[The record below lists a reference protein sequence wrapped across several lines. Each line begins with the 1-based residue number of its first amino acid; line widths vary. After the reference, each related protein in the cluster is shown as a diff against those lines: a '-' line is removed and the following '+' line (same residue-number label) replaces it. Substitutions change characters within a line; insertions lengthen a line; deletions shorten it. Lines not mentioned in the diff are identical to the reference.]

1 MGTIVSEPAPELQ
14 ALWPIGAICGPDDLC
29 SPADGTTTIRYPGQG
44 RVQNLKVPKGMHL
57 TPREFS
63 DWEHKAITLLGMS
76 GIGKTTLANKLPKTE
91 WFHYSADYRIGTKY
105 LEEHI
110 LDNIKKQAMKVDFL
124 RDLLLGDSIYIC
136 SNITV
141 HNLAPV
147 STFLGKIGSHA
158 KGGLS
163 LEEFKER
170 QRLHHEAE
178 IAAMK
183 DVAPFIAKA
192 REIYGYNHFLNDA
205 GGSVC
210 ELNDAGAIQC
220 LADNTIIVYIRAD
233 EEMENTLIQRAIDSP
248 KPLYYQERF
257 LDEKLAEFMADE
269 GVAEIDD
276 IDPDRFVRW
285 MFPKLVEHRRPLYQA
300 LADEHGYTVESRD
313 VEQVRDEA
321 DILEMIAGAL
331 ASPPAGDVAAKRA

>member
-1 MGTIVSEPAPELQ
+1 
-14 ALWPIGAICGPDDLC
+14 
-29 SPADGTTTIRYPGQG
+29 
-44 RVQNLKVPKGMHL
+44 MHL
-57 TPREFS
+57 SPPEFS
-63 DWEHKAITLLGMS
+63 RWKHKAITLLGMS
-76 GIGKTTLANKLPKTE
+76 GVGKTTLANKLPKTE

-110 LDNIKKQAMKVDFL
+110 LDNIKKQAMQVDFL
-124 RDLLLGDSIYIC
+124 RDLLRSDSIYIC

-147 STFLGKIGSHA
+147 STFLGKIGDHT

-163 LEEFKER
+163 LEAFKER

-192 REIYGYNHFLNDA
+192 REIYGYDHFLNDA

-210 ELNDAGAIQC
+210 ELNDEEAIQC
-220 LADNTIIVYIRAD
+220 LADNTLIVYIRAD

-248 KPLYYQERF
+248 KPLYYQEHF
-257 LDEKLAEFMADE
+257 LDKKLGEYMRGE
-269 GVAEIDD
+269 GIEEIDA
-276 IDPDRFVRW
+276 IDPDKFVRW
-285 MFPKLVEHRRPLYQA
+285 MFPKLVAHRRPLYQA
-300 LADEHGYTVESRD
+300 LADRYGYTVDSRD
-313 VEQVRDEA
+313 VEQVRDET
-321 DILEMIAGAL
+321 DILELISNAL
-331 ASPPAGDVAAKRA
+331 DKPDTRNLSAKQA

>member
-1 MGTIVSEPAPELQ
+1 
-14 ALWPIGAICGPDDLC
+14 
-29 SPADGTTTIRYPGQG
+29 
-44 RVQNLKVPKGMHL
+44 MHL
-57 TPREFS
+57 TPQEFS
-63 DWEHKAITLLGMS
+63 NWENKAITLLGMS

-147 STFLGKIGSHA
+147 STFLGKIGDHT

-210 ELNDAGAIQC
+210 ELNDAAAIQC
-220 LADNTIIVYIRAD
+220 LADNTVIVYIRAD

-257 LDEKLAEFMADE
+257 LDEKLGEYIRSEAID
-269 GVAEIDD
+269 EIDE

-285 MFPKLVEHRRPLYQA
+285 MFPKLVVHRRPLYQA
-300 LADEHGYTVESRD
+300 LADQHGYTVESGD
-313 VEQVRDEA
+313 VEKVRDET
-321 DILEMIAGAL
+321 DILELIASAL
-331 ASPPAGDVAAKRA
+331 DKPSARDVSVKQA

>member
-1 MGTIVSEPAPELQ
+1 
-14 ALWPIGAICGPDDLC
+14 
-29 SPADGTTTIRYPGQG
+29 
-44 RVQNLKVPKGMHL
+44 MHL

-63 DWEHKAITLLGMS
+63 NWKHKAITLLGMS

-91 WFHYSADYRIGTKY
+91 WFHFSADYRIGTQY

-124 RDLLLGDSIYIC
+124 RDLLRSDSIYIC
-136 SNITV
+136 SNISV

-147 STFLGKIGSHA
+147 STFLGKIGDHT

-210 ELNDAGAIQC
+210 ELDDDEAIRC
-220 LADNTIIVYIRAD
+220 LADNTLIVYIRAD

-248 KPLYYQERF
+248 KPLYYQEHF
-257 LDEKLAEFMADE
+257 LDERLGEYMRSERID
-269 GVAEIDD
+269 EIDD
-276 IDPDRFVRW
+276 IDPDKFVRW
-285 MFPKLVEHRRPLYQA
+285 IFPKLVDHRRPLYQK
-300 LADEHGYTVESRD
+300 LADQYGYTVESRD
-313 VEQVRDEA
+313 VEKVRDEA
-321 DILEMIAGAL
+321 DILELISNAL
-331 ASPPAGDVAAKRA
+331 NRPPARNLSVNQA

>member
-1 MGTIVSEPAPELQ
+1 
-14 ALWPIGAICGPDDLC
+14 
-29 SPADGTTTIRYPGQG
+29 
-44 RVQNLKVPKGMHL
+44 MHL
-57 TPREFS
+57 SPPEFS
-63 DWEHKAITLLGMS
+63 RWKHKAITLLGMS
-76 GIGKTTLANKLPKTE
+76 GVGKTTLANKLPKTE

-110 LDNIKKQAMKVDFL
+110 LDNIKKQAMQVDFL
-124 RDLLLGDSIYIC
+124 RDLLRSDSIYIC

-147 STFLGKIGSHA
+147 STFLGKIGDRT

-192 REIYGYNHFLNDA
+192 REIYGYDHFLNDA

-210 ELNDAGAIQC
+210 ELNDEEAIQC
-220 LADNTIIVYIRAD
+220 LADNTLIVYIRAD

-248 KPLYYQERF
+248 KPLYYQEHF
-257 LDEKLAEFMADE
+257 LDEKLGEYMRGE
-269 GVAEIDD
+269 GIEEIDT
-276 IDPDRFVRW
+276 IDPDKFVRW
-285 MFPKLVEHRRPLYQA
+285 MFPKLVAHRRPLYQA
-300 LADEHGYTVESRD
+300 LADRYGYTVDSRD
-313 VEQVRDEA
+313 VEQVRDET
-321 DILEMIAGAL
+321 DIIELISNAL
-331 ASPPAGDVAAKRA
+331 DKPDTRNLSAKQA

>member
-1 MGTIVSEPAPELQ
+1 
-14 ALWPIGAICGPDDLC
+14 
-29 SPADGTTTIRYPGQG
+29 
-44 RVQNLKVPKGMHL
+44 MHL

-63 DWEHKAITLLGMS
+63 NWKHKAITLLGMS

-91 WFHYSADYRIGTKY
+91 WFHFSADYRIGTQY

-124 RDLLLGDSIYIC
+124 RDLLRSDSIYIC
-136 SNITV
+136 SNISV

-147 STFLGKIGSHA
+147 STFLGKIGDHT

-210 ELNDAGAIQC
+210 ELDDDEAIRC
-220 LADNTIIVYIRAD
+220 LADNTLIVYIRAD

-248 KPLYYQERF
+248 KPLYYQEHF
-257 LDEKLAEFMADE
+257 LDERLGEYMRSERID
-269 GVAEIDD
+269 EIDD
-276 IDPDRFVRW
+276 IDPDKFVRW
-285 MFPKLVEHRRPLYQA
+285 IFPKLVDHRRPLYQE
-300 LADEHGYTVESRD
+300 LADQYGYTVESRD
-313 VEQVRDEA
+313 VEKVRDEA
-321 DILEMIAGAL
+321 DILELISNAVNR
-331 ASPPAGDVAAKRA
+331 PPARNHSVNQA

>member
-1 MGTIVSEPAPELQ
+1 
-14 ALWPIGAICGPDDLC
+14 
-29 SPADGTTTIRYPGQG
+29 
-44 RVQNLKVPKGMHL
+44 MHL
-57 TPREFS
+57 TPREFA

-105 LEEHI
+105 LEEPI
-110 LDNIKKQAMKVDFL
+110 LDNIKNQAMKVDFL
-124 RDLLLGDSIYIC
+124 RDLLLTDSIYIC

-147 STFLGKIGSHA
+147 STFLGKIGDHT

-163 LEEFKER
+163 LAEFKER

-192 REIYGYNHFLNDA
+192 RQIYGYDHFLNDA

-210 ELNDAGAIQC
+210 ELNDDEAIQC
-220 LADNTIIVYIRAD
+220 LADNSLIIYIRAD
-233 EEMENTLIQRAIDSP
+233 QAMENTLIQRAIDSP
-248 KPLYYQERF
+248 KPLDYQEHF
-257 LDEKLAEFMADE
+257 LDTRLGEYRAGE
-269 GVAEIDD
+269 GISEIDE
-276 IDPDRFVRW
+276 IDPDKFVRW

-300 LADEHGYTVESRD
+300 LADQHGYTVESGD
-313 VEQVRDEA
+313 VERVRDEA
-321 DILEMIAGAL
+321 DILELIANAL
-331 ASPPAGDVAAKRA
+331 DKPDTRKLSAKQA

>member
-1 MGTIVSEPAPELQ
+1 
-14 ALWPIGAICGPDDLC
+14 
-29 SPADGTTTIRYPGQG
+29 
-44 RVQNLKVPKGMHL
+44 MHL

-63 DWEHKAITLLGMS
+63 DWKHKAITLLGMS

-105 LEEHI
+105 LEEPI

-124 RDLLLGDSIYIC
+124 RDLLRTDSIYIC

-147 STFLGKIGSHA
+147 STFLGKIGDHA

-170 QRLHHEAE
+170 QRLHHDAE
-178 IAAMK
+178 VAAMK
-183 DVAPFIAKA
+183 DVAPFIDKA
-192 REIYGYNHFLNDA
+192 RKIYGYNHFLNDA

-210 ELNDAGAIQC
+210 ELNDEEAIRC
-220 LADNTIIVYIRAD
+220 LADNTLIIYIRAD

-257 LDEKLAEFMADE
+257 LDEKLGEFMRNE
-269 GVAEIDD
+269 RIKKIDD

-285 MFPKLVEHRRPLYQA
+285 MFPKLVAHRRPLYQA
-300 LADEHGYTVESRD
+300 LADQHGYTVESND

-321 DILEMIAGAL
+321 DIIELITTAL
-331 ASPPAGDVAAKRA
+331 DKPISRDLSAKQA

>member
-1 MGTIVSEPAPELQ
+1 
-14 ALWPIGAICGPDDLC
+14 
-29 SPADGTTTIRYPGQG
+29 
-44 RVQNLKVPKGMHL
+44 MHL
-57 TPREFS
+57 TPKEFRN
-63 DWEHKAITLLGMS
+63 WEHKAITLLGMS

-105 LEEHI
+105 LEEPI
-110 LDNIKKQAMKVDFL
+110 LDNIKNQAMKVDFL
-124 RDLLLGDSIYIC
+124 RDLLRSDSIYIC

-147 STFLGKIGSHA
+147 STFLGKIGNRD

-163 LEEFKER
+163 LAEFKER

-178 IAAMK
+178 VAAMK
-183 DVAPFIAKA
+183 DVASFIDKA
-192 REIYGYNHFLNDA
+192 RKIYGYNHFLNDA

-210 ELNDAGAIQC
+210 ELNDAEAVAS
-220 LADNTIIVYIRAD
+220 LADNTLIVYIRAD

-257 LDEKLAEFMADE
+257 LDEKLGEYKASESID
-269 GVAEIDD
+269 EIDD

-300 LADEHGYTVESRD
+300 LADQHGYTVDSGD
-313 VEQVRDEA
+313 VEKVRDEA
-321 DILEMIAGAL
+321 DFLELIADAL
-331 ASPPAGDVAAKRA
+331 VEPSTGDLSVKQA

>member
-1 MGTIVSEPAPELQ
+1 
-14 ALWPIGAICGPDDLC
+14 
-29 SPADGTTTIRYPGQG
+29 
-44 RVQNLKVPKGMHL
+44 MHL

-63 DWEHKAITLLGMS
+63 KWKHKAITLLGVS

-105 LEEHI
+105 LEEPI

-124 RDLLLGDSIYIC
+124 RDLLRTDSIYIC

-147 STFLGKIGSHA
+147 STFLGKIGNQT

-170 QRLHHEAE
+170 QRLHHDAE
-178 IAAMK
+178 VAAMK
-183 DVAPFIAKA
+183 DVAPFIEKA
-192 REIYGYNHFLNDA
+192 RKIYGYNHFLNDA

-210 ELNDAGAIQC
+210 ELNDDDAIQC
-220 LADNTIIVYIRAD
+220 LADNTLIIYIRAD
-233 EEMENTLIQRAIDSP
+233 KEMENTLIQRAIDSP

-257 LDEKLAEFMADE
+257 LDEKLGEFMRGKGID
-269 GVAEIDD
+269 EIDD
-276 IDPDRFVRW
+276 IDPDKFVRW

-300 LADEHGYTVESRD
+300 LADQHGYTVESSD

-321 DILEMIAGAL
+321 DIIELITTAL
-331 ASPPAGDVAAKRA
+331 DKPDRRDLSARQA

>member
-1 MGTIVSEPAPELQ
+1 M
-14 ALWPIGAICGPDDLC
+14 
-29 SPADGTTTIRYPGQG
+29 RF
-44 RVQNLKVPKGMHL
+44 RKRMHL
-57 TPREFS
+57 TPRAFS
-63 DWEHKAITLLGMS
+63 NWEHKAITLLGMS

-91 WFHYSADYRIGTKY
+91 WFHYSADYRIGTQY

-110 LDNIKKQAMKVDFL
+110 LDNIKKQAMQVDFL
-124 RDLLLGDSIYIC
+124 RDLLRSDSIYIC

-147 STFLGKIGSHA
+147 STFLGKIGDHS

-210 ELNDAGAIQC
+210 ELNDDEAIRC
-220 LADNTIIVYIRAD
+220 LADNTLIIYIRPD
-233 EEMENTLIQRAIDSP
+233 EEMENTLIQRAIDTP
-248 KPLYYQERF
+248 KPLYYQEHF
-257 LDEKLAEFMADE
+257 LDERLGEYMRGD
-269 GVAEIDD
+269 GIDEIDD
-276 IDPDRFVRW
+276 IDPDKFVRW

-300 LADEHGYTVESRD
+300 LADRHGYTVEARD
-313 VEQVRDEA
+313 VEQVRNEA
-321 DILEMIAGAL
+321 DILELIMSTLDETPTRDLPVKQA
-331 ASPPAGDVAAKRA
+331 

>member
-1 MGTIVSEPAPELQ
+1 M
-14 ALWPIGAICGPDDLC
+14 
-29 SPADGTTTIRYPGQG
+29 
-44 RVQNLKVPKGMHL
+44 
-57 TPREFS
+57 
-63 DWEHKAITLLGMS
+63 AITLLGMS
-76 GIGKTTLANKLPKTE
+76 GVGKTTLANKLPKTE

-110 LDNIKKQAMKVDFL
+110 LDNIKKQAMQVDFL
-124 RDLLLGDSIYIC
+124 RDLLRSDSIYIC

-147 STFLGKIGSHA
+147 STFLGKIGDHT

-163 LEEFKER
+163 LEAFKER

-192 REIYGYNHFLNDA
+192 REIYGYDHFLNDA

-210 ELNDAGAIQC
+210 ELNDEEAIQC
-220 LADNTIIVYIRAD
+220 LADNTLIVYIRAD

-248 KPLYYQERF
+248 KPLYYQEHF
-257 LDEKLAEFMADE
+257 LDEKLGEYMRGE
-269 GVAEIDD
+269 GIEEIDA
-276 IDPDRFVRW
+276 IDPDKFVRW
-285 MFPKLVEHRRPLYQA
+285 MFPKLVAHRRPLYQA
-300 LADEHGYTVESRD
+300 LADRYGYTVDSRD
-313 VEQVRDEA
+313 VEQVRDET
-321 DILEMIAGAL
+321 DILELISNAL
-331 ASPPAGDVAAKRA
+331 DKPDTRNLSAKQA

>member
-1 MGTIVSEPAPELQ
+1 
-14 ALWPIGAICGPDDLC
+14 
-29 SPADGTTTIRYPGQG
+29 
-44 RVQNLKVPKGMHL
+44 MHL
-57 TPREFS
+57 TPKEFRN
-63 DWEHKAITLLGMS
+63 WEHRAITLLGMS
-76 GIGKTTLANKLPKTE
+76 GIGKTTLANKLPNTE

-105 LEEHI
+105 LEEPI

-124 RDLLLGDSIYIC
+124 RDLLRSDSIYIC

-141 HNLAPV
+141 HNLDPL
-147 STFLGKIGSHA
+147 STFRD

-178 IAAMK
+178 VAAMK
-183 DVAPFIAKA
+183 DVASFIAKA

-210 ELNDAGAIQC
+210 ELNDAKAVAS
-220 LADNTIIVYIRAD
+220 LADNTLIVYIRAD

-248 KPLYYQERF
+248 KPLYYQEHF
-257 LDEKLAEFMADE
+257 LDEKLAGYMASE
-269 GVAEIDD
+269 GIEAIDD

-300 LADEHGYTVESRD
+300 LADHHGYTVDSGD
-313 VEQVRDEA
+313 VEKVRDET
-321 DILEMIAGAL
+321 DFLELIGDAL
-331 ASPPAGDVAAKRA
+331 DKPSTGNLSVKQA

>member
-1 MGTIVSEPAPELQ
+1 
-14 ALWPIGAICGPDDLC
+14 
-29 SPADGTTTIRYPGQG
+29 
-44 RVQNLKVPKGMHL
+44 MHL
-57 TPREFS
+57 TPKEFRN
-63 DWEHKAITLLGMS
+63 WEHKAITLLGMS

-105 LEEHI
+105 LEEPI
-110 LDNIKKQAMKVDFL
+110 LDNIKNQAMKVDFL
-124 RDLLLGDSIYIC
+124 RDLLRSDSIYIC

-147 STFLGKIGSHA
+147 STFLGKIGNRD

-163 LEEFKER
+163 LAEFKER

-178 IAAMK
+178 VAAMK
-183 DVAPFIAKA
+183 DVASFIDKA
-192 REIYGYNHFLNDA
+192 RKIYGYNHFLNDA

-210 ELNDAGAIQC
+210 ELNDAEAVAS
-220 LADNTIIVYIRAD
+220 LADNTLIVYIRAD

-257 LDEKLAEFMADE
+257 LDEKLGEYKASESID
-269 GVAEIDD
+269 EIDD

-300 LADEHGYTVESRD
+300 LADQHGYTVDSGD
-313 VEQVRDEA
+313 VEKVRDEA
-321 DILEMIAGAL
+321 DFLELIADAL
-331 ASPPAGDVAAKRA
+331 VKPSTGDLSVKQA

>member
-1 MGTIVSEPAPELQ
+1 
-14 ALWPIGAICGPDDLC
+14 
-29 SPADGTTTIRYPGQG
+29 
-44 RVQNLKVPKGMHL
+44 MHL
-57 TPREFS
+57 TSREFAE
-63 DWEHKAITLLGMS
+63 WPHKAITLLGMS

-105 LEEHI
+105 LEEPI

-124 RDLLLGDSIYIC
+124 RDLLRSDSIYIC

-147 STFLGKIGSHA
+147 STFLGKIGDHS

-170 QRLHHEAE
+170 QRLHHDAE
-178 IAAMK
+178 VAAMK

-192 REIYGYNHFLNDA
+192 REIYGYDHFINDA

-210 ELNDAGAIQC
+210 ELHDDEAIQS
-220 LADNTIIVYIRAD
+220 LADNTLIIYIRAD

-257 LDEKLAEFMADE
+257 LEEKLRQYMHKERIS
-269 GVAEIDD
+269 EIHD

-285 MFPKLVEHRRPLYQA
+285 IFPKLVDHRRPLYQA
-300 LADEHGYTVESRD
+300 LADRFGYTVEARD
-313 VEQVRDEA
+313 VEKVRDEA
-321 DILEMIAGAL
+321 DILELIASAL
-331 ASPPAGDVAAKRA
+331 DKPQQSDLTVKQA

>member
-1 MGTIVSEPAPELQ
+1 MGQPPTGAPGHSRER
-14 ALWPIGAICGPDDLC
+14 I
-29 SPADGTTTIRYPGQG
+29 S
-44 RVQNLKVPKGMHL
+44 RVRKPVHL
-57 TPREFS
+57 TPQEFS
-63 DWEHKAITLLGMS
+63 KWEHKAITLLGMS

-105 LEEHI
+105 LEEPI
-110 LDNIKKQAMKVDFL
+110 LDNIKQQAMKVDFL
-124 RDLLLGDSIYIC
+124 RDLLLSDSIYIC

-210 ELNDAGAIQC
+210 ELNDAEAIRC
-220 LADNTIIVYIRAD
+220 LADNTVIVYIRAD
-233 EEMENTLIQRAIDSP
+233 QEMENTLIQRAIDSP
-248 KPLYYQERF
+248 KPLYYQEHF
-257 LDEKLAEFMADE
+257 LDEKLGEFMRGE
-269 GVAEIDD
+269 GIDEIDD

-313 VEQVRDEA
+313 VDRVRDEA

-331 ASPPAGDVAAKRA
+331 DNPAARDVSIKRA

>member
-1 MGTIVSEPAPELQ
+1 
-14 ALWPIGAICGPDDLC
+14 
-29 SPADGTTTIRYPGQG
+29 
-44 RVQNLKVPKGMHL
+44 MHL

-105 LEEHI
+105 LEEPI
-110 LDNIKKQAMKVDFL
+110 LDNIKNQAMKVDFL
-124 RDLLLGDSIYIC
+124 RDLLLTDSIYIC

-147 STFLGKIGSHA
+147 STFLGKIGNHT

-163 LEEFKER
+163 LTEFNER

-192 REIYGYNHFLNDA
+192 RQIYGYNHFLNDA

-210 ELNDAGAIQC
+210 ELNDDEAIQC
-220 LADNTIIVYIRAD
+220 LADNSLIIYIRAD
-233 EEMENTLIQRAIDSP
+233 EAMENTLIQRAIDSP
-248 KPLYYQERF
+248 KPLYYQDHF
-257 LDEKLAEFMADE
+257 LNEKLAEFMRVEDIS
-269 GVAEIDD
+269 EIDN
-276 IDPDRFVRW
+276 IDPDKFVRW

-300 LADEHGYTVESRD
+300 LADRHGYTVESTD

-321 DILEMIAGAL
+321 DILELIASALKKPNAGAI
-331 ASPPAGDVAAKRA
+331 SAKRA